1 MAAKPDRG
9 RYTSRTNLVARTAA
23 QMLLLRPVVWRIVQ
37 VNIHGT
43 EHLDN
48 IDGAFIAVANHSSH
62 LDAALVFG
70 SMPRRLSQNMAT
82 GAAADYFFD
91 KWWKAVPTSLFFNAF
106 PIERGTKA
114 RRGMETEQQNPRAR
128 RGLAGQLLSDGVPL
142 LIFPEG
148 TRSRT
153 GAMGPYVP
161 GAAALSISRN
171 VPVIPIAL
179 VGAFAAWP
187 YQQPTPPRG
196 RPPVHVVYGRPMAP
210 QPGEIAHT
218 FNERI
223 RRQVIELHDS
233 TASAYGMPTLAE
245 YARTLAIERARR
257 SGPPAIGPGDADPPD
272 PGDEQSPITE
282 PDPDNTPP
290 EPSDG
295 PRPPDAPER

>member
-37 VNIHGT
+37 VNVHGT

-48 IDGAFIAVANHSSH
+48 INGAFIAVANHSSH

-91 KWWKAVPTSLFFNAF
+91 KWWKAAPTSLFFNAF
-106 PIERGTKA
+106 PIERGTRA
-114 RRGMETEQQNPRAR
+114 RKGMETEQQNPRAR

-153 GAMGPYVP
+153 GSMGPFVP

-171 VPVIPIAL
+171 VPVVPIAL

-187 YQQPTPPRG
+187 YQQATPPRG
-196 RPPVHVVYGRPMAP
+196 RPPVHVVYGHPMVP
-210 QPGEIAHT
+210 QPGEIAHA

-233 TASAYGMPTLAE
+233 TANAYSMPTLAE

-257 SGPPAIGPGDADPPD
+257 SGPPAIGPGDAAASGPA
-272 PGDEQSPITE
+272 DEQPPTT
-282 PDPDNTPP
+282 PDPDNTPA

-295 PRPPDAPER
+295 QGPADAPER